1 MKIRTLHIGAGDITG
16 IVLDLITGNINGL
29 IGGAMYIAS
38 INGAQSSNY
47 SQFFQESD
55 TQFNFEPLLIQIEVE
70 SATGIIS
77 VPAISIGTNGPNY
90 NNILST
96 MSLTGLTAVGTHTV
110 VFPSPGSME
119 ALYGTDIYVNVT
131 SVAVG
136 TELTLSVDLI
146 GTYQP

>member
-1 MKIRTLHIGAGDITG
+1 MEIRTLHIGAGDITG

-29 IGGAMYIAS
+29 VGGAVYLAT
-38 INGAQSSNY
+38 INGGQAQNY
-47 SQFFQESD
+47 SQYFQEPG
-55 TQFNFEPLLIQIEVE
+55 TLFNFEPLLIQVEVE

-77 VPAISIGTNGPNY
+77 VPAISIGTNGPSY

-96 MSLTGLTAVGTHTV
+96 MSLTGLTAAGTHTV

-119 ALYGTDIYVNVT
+119 AMYGTDIYVNVT